1 MLSSSVH
8 LSYFIARFL
17 AMWRF
22 IKEILLSILINTLI
36 LYGVSYYQF
45 GMSIEVVSWGLKTFL
60 LLGAIFWGVNFVLK
74 KIVHIIAFPLKLLTF
89 GFFSLVINLGMLYF
103 FERLINTYYRD
114 MAIIDISQ
122 DYLKAFILSF
132 VITLA
137 YSLLSK
143 LLK

>member
-122 DYLKAFILSF
+122 DYLKALILSF

>member
-1 MLSSSVH
+1 M
-8 LSYFIARFL
+8 
-17 AMWRF
+17 
-22 IKEILLSILINTLI
+22 
-36 LYGVSYYQF
+36 
-45 GMSIEVVSWGLKTFL
+45 
-60 LLGAIFWGVNFVLK
+60 GAIFWGVNFVLK

-122 DYLKAFILSF
+122 DYLKALILSF

>member
-17 AMWRF
+17 PMWRF
-22 IKEILLSILINTLI
+22 IKEIVLSILINTLI

>member
-74 KIVHIIAFPLKLLTF
+74 NIVHIIAFPLKLLTF

-122 DYLKAFILSF
+122 DYLKALILSF